1 MPFLDLIE
9 QALELATLGMDG
21 APSLEKGYII
31 PIAME
36 WFFTQLPLLTEEL
49 ALWKQ
54 WLSDNVVGVLS
65 SLDLGVVDVAIFS
78 ACVDHLMHDR
88 LTIVLH
94 EILHVYWP

>member
-54 WLSDNVVGVLS
+54 WLSDNVVGVLF

-88 LTIVLH
+88 LAIVLH
-94 EILHVYWP
+94 